1 MEYELH
7 ARKELLPRNLFEKHP
22 EMFRMDK
29 RGKRQRNDNLCAH
42 SEKDL
47 EIVCANAI
55 EIADNCQVFLL
66 DR

>member
-29 RGKRQRNDNLCAH
+29 RGKCQRNDNLCAH
-42 SEKDL
+42 SEKAL
-47 EIVCANAI
+47 EIVCANVI
-55 EIADNCQVFLL
+55 EIVDNCQGIFIG
-66 DR
+66 